1 MRTARLAVR
10 ALAVAAVVAIIGI
23 DAHAQLAEVEPGAR
37 IRFAA
42 PSRFGA
48 QVTGIVL
55 ERHGDT
61 LKVAPSKGIPFLVR
75 IPELERI
82 AISRGRSRVLGAGMG
97 ALWGAGIYAVLGLSV
112 GLSDCDGCAYQ
123 VDAAEATAAFAL
135 AGASAGAMIGVIV
148 GRERWERLTPA
159 AHLSVRTTRSGQLA
173 FGVAVRR

>member
-1 MRTARLAVR
+1 MHTARLAVR
-10 ALAVAAVVAIIGI
+10 ALAIAASVAVFVAVVGI

-61 LKVAPSKGIPFLVR
+61 LKVAPTNGAPFLVR
-75 IPELERI
+75 ILEMERI
-82 AISRGRSRVLGAGMG
+82 AISRGKSRLLGAGMG
-97 ALWGAGIYAVLGLSV
+97 ALWGAGINAVLGLSV

-135 AGASAGAMIGVIV
+135 AGRASA
-148 GRERWERLTPA
+148 R
-159 AHLSVRTTRSGQLA
+159 
-173 FGVAVRR
+173 

>member
-10 ALAVAAVVAIIGI
+10 TLILAAVVAVAGI
-23 DAHAQLAEVEPGAR
+23 DARAQLAEVEPGAR

-48 QVTGIVL
+48 PVTGIVL

-61 LKVAPSKGIPFLVR
+61 LKVAPSTGAPLLVR
-75 IPELERI
+75 IPEIERI
-82 AISRGRSRVLGAGMG
+82 AISRGRSRVLGAGFG

-123 VDAAEATAAFAL
+123 VDASEAAAAFAL
-135 AGASAGAMIGVIV
+135 AGASAGAMIGVIA

-159 AHLSVRTTRSGQLA
+159 AHLSVRTTWSGQLA
-173 FGVAVRR
+173 LGASVRR